1 MKFTFEPPKK
11 DFWDKI
17 GTLTPYVGGLFGLL
31 GAKSQRRQQKRM
43 ADYYANLTREMQE
56 KTFGNNKALMEMQ
69 QKFDRGMFDYS
80 NAYNTPA
87 NQMKRLKE
95 AGLNPA
101 LMYGQGTTGNTNTSM
116 PTADTIPTT
125 FSGAEIAQSAAAGAQ
140 MSVMNSQVQLNKAN
154 AIAKGID
161 SSVKAGQYG
170 IAKKMS
176 QYQMENLASDTMV
189 KLEKA
194 KTEII
199 TRANAIIDN
208 EIKDET
214 KAKIVEGIVQQTA
227 NLVLDGKIK
236 TQQELQA
243 QWKTELNNSGLD
255 TSDNYIYRVLKK
267 VFENEELQKMFK
279 EAFEYGFTGGIIG
292 E

>member
-1 MKFTFEPPKK
+1 MSFPL
-11 DFWDKI
+11 DL
-17 GTLTPYVGGLFGLL
+17 LTGMTGFFGQF
-31 GAKSQRRQQKRM
+31 GQRRRQMRDRK
-43 ADYYANLTREMQE
+43 YYENLTKEMQE

-69 QKFDRGMFDYS
+69 QGFDKHMFDYS
-80 NAYNTPA
+80 NAYNTPLA
-87 NQMKRLKE
+87 QMKRLKA

-125 FSGAEIAQSAAAGAQ
+125 FSGAEIAQSAAAGVQ
-140 MSVMNSQVQLNKAN
+140 MSVMNSQIQLNKAN

-161 SSVKAGQYG
+161 SAVNAGQYG

-176 QYQMENLASDTMV
+176 QFQMDNLASDTKV

-194 KTEII
+194 STEII

-208 EIKDET
+208 EIKDKT
-214 KAKIVEGIVQQTA
+214 KAKVVEGIVQQTV

-243 QWKTELNNSGLD
+243 QWKTDLNNSGLD
-255 TSDNYIYRVLKK
+255 TTDNYIFRVLKK
-267 VFENEELQKMFK
+267 VFESETLKEMFN
-279 EAFEYGFTGGIIG
+279 EAFEHGVSGGILG